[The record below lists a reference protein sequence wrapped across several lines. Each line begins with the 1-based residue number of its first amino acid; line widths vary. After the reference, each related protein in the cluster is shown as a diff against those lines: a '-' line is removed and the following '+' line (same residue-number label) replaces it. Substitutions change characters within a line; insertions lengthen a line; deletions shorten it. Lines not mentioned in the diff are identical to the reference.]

1 MTIDFDRNTIAI
13 RCSDVSNLVGLAL
26 DLVAELPFVDS
37 NGHRI
42 RGMDQLD
49 ALLRITLAQTEGL
62 PAQIDALK

>member
-1 MTIDFDRNTIAI
+1 MTINFDRNTIAV
-13 RCSDVSNLVGLAL
+13 CCEDVSNLLGLAL

-49 ALLRITLAQTEGL
+49 ALLRITLAQTVGL
-62 PAQIDALK
+62 PEQIEAMK